1 MTGRTAVRGNLLP
14 DARLATILF
23 QNGVHTVYSNDR
35 DLRTFEVRTVDPSP
49 DTVSADG
56 AVQRVEPP
64 ARATA
69 RRV

>member
-35 DLRTFEVRTVDPSP
+35 DLRTFEVLTVRDPSP

-56 AVQRVEPP
+56 AVP
-64 ARATA
+64 AR
-69 RRV
+69 